1 MTIFP
6 VFKKYETG
14 AKELFSECTNL
25 PEEFKDKWN
34 SYFYHR
40 LYRLSWK
47 IDQIQGWI
55 YIERERG
62 ETQTNSILLNITNYM
77 KYQ

>member
-34 SYFYHR
+34 SYFTTDYIDYHG
-40 LYRLSWK
+40 K
-47 IDQIQGWI
+47 
-55 YIERERG
+55 
-62 ETQTNSILLNITNYM
+62 
-77 KYQ
+77 